1 MQYVT
6 LDWIL
11 AIFKNVTKDIN
22 RIIGEILIKSV
33 DKSIATK
40 WKFQIF
46 ITSLLLFKWMSLFL
60 WHTHFS
66 I

>member
-40 WKFQIF
+40 
-46 ITSLLLFKWMSLFL
+46 
-60 WHTHFS
+60 
-66 I
+66 